1 MNHIIGRLACLVALA
16 GLSFLFVGTTPARAQ
31 ATFDDNCGTDPVPC
45 DDQTNSLGH
54 FEIWVLPPYHPLMTG
69 CPGWNPVTG
78 ILTSPTL
85 YDPNTVIGRSAG
97 GTDAEPIDAT
107 GRMVGLMYPESIAD
121 GQLVRPIP
129 FPDPPPLGHMFL
141 EGPPDTREVHTE
153 VVVLDM
159 TDGAGTHVRVGQD
172 QYGLLLSPGEVESKQ
187 DAPVGGNDFPAE
199 SFFDIFAEV
208 EFPACGGLPGATV
221 VLYNHAATPLVVVN
235 DHLISFPPRVVYIHG
250 ASQAVPILFRNDAPD
265 APPSWLANMPFGFM
279 KLAGHGVAPRDNPWT
294 PGDYE
299 EEIWRLQG
307 FVPMPSPPPTVEC
320 DGTES
325 GGTGVT
331 SCGSRMYAYPVTDS
345 DGSMTDLYIGTD
357 HCIEVDNYANWCEP
371 SGWTHE
377 IIAGSLQH
385 YTVNDH
391 PVKTAHGRISPG
403 PTGNCSCMIHWSG
416 PALGGSFTFGFDFV
430 GPDHCVHDVEW
441 QAVDDNG
448 TYTANWDLH
457 VGYGVGPVHGPGL
470 DDVCIPT
477 VTEWGLVVMVLLVL
491 AAGTVVIFRRR
502 AMMA

>member
-1 MNHIIGRLACLVALA
+1 MRRCFSQSQHTGMRASTKTKTVDSTHPHHLEKNTMNHIIGRLACLVALA

-85 YDPNTVIGRSAG
+85 YDPNTVIGQSAG

-299 EEIWRLQG
+299 EE
-307 FVPMPSPPPTVEC
+307 
-320 DGTES
+320 DGA
-325 GGTGVT
+325 
-331 SCGSRMYAYPVTDS
+331 CR
-345 DGSMTDLYIGTD
+345 
-357 HCIEVDNYANWCEP
+357 
-371 SGWTHE
+371 
-377 IIAGSLQH
+377 
-385 YTVNDH
+385 
-391 PVKTAHGRISPG
+391 
-403 PTGNCSCMIHWSG
+403 
-416 PALGGSFTFGFDFV
+416 GSFRCLLPRRRSSATV
-430 GPDHCVHDVEW
+430 RNP
-441 QAVDDNG
+441 
-448 TYTANWDLH
+448 
-457 VGYGVGPVHGPGL
+457 VGPVLPVAVPG
-470 DDVCIPT
+470 CMPIRSRIPME
-477 VTEWGLVVMVLLVL
+477 V
-491 AAGTVVIFRRR
+491 
-502 AMMA
+502 